1 MFDAA
6 ECVFLYLEA
15 GLHVG
20 SGEEGLVADL
30 PIQREPATGYPVVPA
45 SSLKGTLRDR
55 ARLQRATPELLA
67 LLGSAPE
74 SDDRQPSWIV
84 LSDALPLLFP
94 VRSLRGLF
102 VWITSADIWAR
113 FQRDV
118 TAYGVKGLPVPP
130 LPALPPETAGVAPAA
145 PFLTSKQTLV
155 LEEMSFPVQAAPEM
169 ADLGAWLAE
178 HAFPDDPAFAYW
190 RQRAAQGIALLPEGA
205 YRYFVEHGTHVVP
218 RIRIDPQTGT
228 AAHGALWTEEL
239 VPPESLFYALV
250 GVQAPQQKDGSRET
264 EIAGGQLK
272 APAAALDWVKGLAPS
287 YLQVGAG
294 KTLGRG
300 LVRLRW
306 TGKKVVRARGKKTTK
321 KS

>member
-15 GLHVG
+15 GMRVG
-20 SGEEGLVADL
+20 SGEESLVADL
-30 PIQREPATGYPVVPA
+30 PIQAGRPRVIPLCRQQLERPAPQPGPLA
-45 SSLKGTLRDR
+45 G
-55 ARLQRATPELLA
+55 RATPELLA

-94 VRSLRGLF
+94 VRRCAACSPG
-102 VWITSADIWAR
+102 ITRRDIWSR
-113 FQRDV
+113 FQRDLA
-118 TAYGVKGLPVPP
+118 TYGVKGLTVPP

-178 HAFPDDPAFAYW
+178 HAFPDDSTFAYW
-190 RQRAAQGIALLPEGA
+190 RQRAAQGIAVLPEGA

-228 AAHGALWTEEL
+228 AAHGSLWTEEL

-250 GVQAPQQKDGSRET
+250 GVQAPQQGDGSR
-264 EIAGGQLK
+264 
-272 APAAALDWVKGLAPS
+272 
-287 YLQVGAG
+287 
-294 KTLGRG
+294 
-300 LVRLRW
+300 
-306 TGKKVVRARGKKTTK
+306 
-321 KS
+321 